1 MDRVRLD
8 DPARTAVLV
17 VDIQPLFTQ
26 MPLFP
31 SVDDVLQRLREFV
44 DRARAVGATIIAIRV
59 AIPKELYSDVW
70 EAQFPDFAPS
80 IAPDSPLAQ
89 FHPGFAPTPSDL
101 AIEKTRY
108 SAFIGTTLEAV
119 LRTRGINTVVAAG
132 LTTDVCAS
140 STARDAFQRDFHV
153 ITLPDCTA
161 EQTPERHEAGLSPLR
176 ANFGRVM
183 TSDELL
189 ALWGVSAQIT

>member
-1 MDRVRLD
+1 
-8 DPARTAVLV
+8 
-17 VDIQPLFTQ
+17 

-31 SVDDVLQRLREFV
+31 AVDDVLRRLSGFIG
-44 DRARAVGATIIAIRV
+44 RARAVGATIVAIRV

-80 IAPDSPLAQ
+80 IDPESSLAQ
-89 FHPGFAPTPSDL
+89 FHPAFLPMLGDL
-101 AIEKTRY
+101 VIEKTRY
-108 SAFIGTTLEAV
+108 SAFIGTTLEAL
-119 LRTRGINTVVAAG
+119 LRTRGIHTVVAAG
-132 LTTDVCAS
+132 LTTDVCVS

-153 ITLPDCTA
+153 VTLSDCTA
-161 EQTPERHEAGLSPLR
+161 EQTQERHESGLSTLR

-189 ALWGVSAQIT
+189 ALWAVSARVA